1 MPSSVV
7 TERPRRTQAER
18 REATRNALLDATID
32 SLARE
37 GYAATTT
44 RRVAELAGV
53 SPGALQHHFGSRA
66 GLVSEAMRRVM
77 TRIGEEMLSTATR
90 SRSKKRRH
98 EELLDRMWAL
108 HQGVLFQ
115 ATMELLV
122 AARTDKDLR
131 KELRRAG
138 SDRAPM
144 IAAAAALLY
153 PDLATDPGLIP
164 LVMTGQAIMRGLAV
178 LEFAGDAHTEEL
190 WRDARGHLMRLIAEL
205 EGARS

>member
-1 MPSSVV
+1 M
-7 TERPRRTQAER
+7 ERPRRTQAER
-18 REATRNALLDATID
+18 RETTRNALLDATID
-32 SLARE
+32 SLASE

-122 AARTDKDLR
+122 AARTDKALR

-190 WRDARGHLMRLIAEL
+190 WRDARGHLMQLITEL